1 MIEDLTE
8 LEQAAAKLAA
18 DGFNDVPEPTLT
30 FKAVV
35 SRLREP
41 SAWILE
47 GALVIEVVLGKEI
60 QAGFI
65 ALMLVFAAVNG
76 ALQSRRAALV
86 LQELAHQLT
95 PTSSVRRAGHW

>member
-8 LEQAAAKLAA
+8 QQAAAKLAA
-18 DGFNDVPEPTLT
+18 DGFNDVPEPTFNF

-35 SRLREP
+35 SRLWEP

-60 QAGFI
+60 
-65 ALMLVFAAVNG
+65 
-76 ALQSRRAALV
+76 
-86 LQELAHQLT
+86 
-95 PTSSVRRAGHW
+95 